1 MSKTVF
7 KTPMVEVTIRGE
19 SNLRNLNKKVMKQFT
34 EHMAKQPEPR
44 QLFVELKQYW
54 KTNIYGVFNRRV
66 SLGLPVSG
74 QLGNAVSFKK
84 ESLKDGIYIRTKIAK
99 CSHDAEPGLPGVAR
113 SLQNCSGGATDDYTR
128 YLMEGTSGSSNIYL
142 AEIKSNNGVG
152 SIPFDRK
159 SKSSVGRTPGVPASL
174 WQNWVSQFKPEM
186 EKRFMK
192 YFEDEYRRFVHGG
205 K

>member
-7 KTPMVEVTIRGE
+7 KTPMVEVTMRGE
-19 SNLRNLNKKVMKQFT
+19 SNLRNLNKKVMKRFT
-34 EHMAKQPEPR
+34 EHMKKQPEPR

-74 QLGNAVSFKK
+74 QLGSAVSFKK

-99 CSHDAEPGLPGVAR
+99 CSHEAEPGLPGVAR
-113 SLQNCSGGATDDYTR
+113 SLKNCSGGATDDYIR
-128 YLMEGTSGSSNIYL
+128 YLMEGTSGSDLKYSFAL
-142 AEIKSNNGVG
+142 
-152 SIPFDRK
+152 DRK
-159 SKSSVGRTPGVPASL
+159 SSVINGRTRGVPASL

-186 EKRFMK
+186 KKRFVK
-192 YFEDEYRRFVHGG
+192 YFEDEYRRFVHGS